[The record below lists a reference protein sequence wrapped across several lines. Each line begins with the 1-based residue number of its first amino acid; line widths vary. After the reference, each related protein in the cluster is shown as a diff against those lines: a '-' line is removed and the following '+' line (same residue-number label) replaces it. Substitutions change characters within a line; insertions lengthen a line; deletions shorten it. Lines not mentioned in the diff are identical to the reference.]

1 MSGEQ
6 RRRVALQRS
15 ETRGTS
21 YHLDAELR
29 DGAVVIRGDD
39 YGSAVEE
46 FFGGGQRGYEWAI
59 TVAEGDVPELL
70 AVIGEDEDADPLEA
84 LRRWVEGGGT
94 THFRALLDEHD
105 VEYDFWSWIS
115 D

>member
-1 MSGEQ
+1 MSEDE

-15 ETRGTS
+15 TVEGSS

-29 DGAVVIRGDD
+29 DGALVIGGDD
-39 YGSAVEE
+39 YGSVVEK
-46 FFGGGQRGYEWAI
+46 FFGRGHSSYEWAI
-59 TVAEGDVPELL
+59 TVAEDDVPELL

-84 LRRWVEGGGT
+84 LQRWVEGGGT
-94 THFRALLDEHD
+94 THFKALLDEHD
-105 VEYDFWSWIS
+105 VDYDFWSWIG